1 MIRQQVLYGREHNID
16 LHFVDGVTECNIM
29 LLTEMCLCRKY
40 EFTSQFP
47 YGYKNSGRQLKK
59 KPQKPLQQ
67 LFLKTSSLFLQEDQQ
82 CKTADAV
89 LIPLTDHLNVILHP
103 VCITADNC
111 PLKSATIEV
120 TMSY

>member
-1 MIRQQVLYGREHNID
+1 MNLHHRQVIHEVADNKITPKKTFAVQ
-16 LHFVDGVTECNIM
+16 
-29 LLTEMCLCRKY
+29 LL
-40 EFTSQFP
+40 F
-47 YGYKNSGRQLKK
+47 
-59 KPQKPLQQ
+59 
-67 LFLKTSSLFLQEDQQ
+67 KTFSLFLQEDHP

-89 LIPLTDHLNVILHP
+89 LIALTDHLNVILHP

>member
-1 MIRQQVLYGREHNID
+1 MVIRQQVLYGGEHSID

-29 LLTEMCLCRKY
+29 PLTEMCLWHAENYITASLHITETERK
-40 EFTSQFP
+40 
-47 YGYKNSGRQLKK
+47 KLKTFATT
-59 KPQKPLQQ
+59 
-67 LFLKTSSLFLQEDQQ
+67 FLKTSPLFLQEDQL
-82 CKTADAV
+82 CKAADAV

>member
-1 MIRQQVLYGREHNID
+1 MQKIGIYITGFLLIQVIHEVADNKITPKKT
-16 LHFVDGVTECNIM
+16 FAVQ
-29 LLTEMCLCRKY
+29 LL
-40 EFTSQFP
+40 F
-47 YGYKNSGRQLKK
+47 
-59 KPQKPLQQ
+59 
-67 LFLKTSSLFLQEDQQ
+67 KTSLFLQEDHP
-82 CKTADAV
+82 CKPADAV